1 MLGANFD
8 QQRLEYEARWDPRHE
23 WMDIGFR
30 AGAPHEVSLPRLD
43 LDIAL
48 EEGEQLRV
56 EVSTKFRRERIEP
69 ELREA
74 GLRVQSWWTDALADF
89 AVAMV
94 SP

>member
-1 MLGANFD
+1 
-8 QQRLEYEARWDPRHE
+8 
-23 WMDIGFR
+23 MDIGFR
-30 AGAPHEVSLPRLD
+30 ARVPHEILLPLLD

-69 ELREA
+69 ELRDA
-74 GLRVQSWWTDALADF
+74 GLRVESWWTDARADF

-94 SP
+94 RP